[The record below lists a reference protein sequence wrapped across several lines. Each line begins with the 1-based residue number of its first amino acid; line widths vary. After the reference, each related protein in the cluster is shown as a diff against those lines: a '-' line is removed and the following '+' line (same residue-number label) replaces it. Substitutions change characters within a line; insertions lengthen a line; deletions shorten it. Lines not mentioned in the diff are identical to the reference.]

1 MPASRSALKASAE
14 LARALN
20 LASTGSRREAIVLLT
35 QLAKRKPKD
44 AMVWFRLGTMLD
56 SSGRMAKAIPC
67 YLRALRLKPRHPHE
81 YEMCLYLCSS
91 YRKTKRP
98 QAARRWLKKA
108 QSFSRNT
115 PLQKRLERSL
125 KQ

>member
-1 MPASRSALKASAE
+1 MPQARSAPKPSAE

-20 LASTGSRREAIVLLT
+20 LAKTGRRREAIVLLT
-35 QLAKRKPKD
+35 QLAEQRPKD
-44 AMVWFRLGTMLD
+44 DMVWFYLGATLD
-56 SSGRMAKAIPC
+56 ASAKEAKAIPC
-67 YLRALRLKPRHPHE
+67 YLRALRLKPLHPYE

-98 QAARRWLKKA
+98 QAASRWLKKA
-108 QSFSRNT
+108 QSLSQST
-115 PLQKRLERSL
+115 PLQKRLERLL